1 MHICQRHVV
10 DEEEQLVR
18 LDFVWL
24 ALHVRRKSVRL
35 DGSEDTVIRRLYFAA
50 LGRCECLI
58 YHDNKLRVRL
68 C

>member
-24 ALHVRRKSVRL
+24 ALHVWRKSVRL
-35 DGSEDTVIRRLYFAA
+35 DGSKDTVIRRLYFAA